1 MSKSK
6 IRGEYYRREGLLK
19 QGVLPKSTPF
29 DPKTQQTKP
38 RGQRMKIET
47 VWSFKTD
54 ELALKRRSFIR
65 KPPSWLK

>member
-19 QGVLPKSTPF
+19 QGVLPKATPF

-38 RGQRMKIET
+38 RGQRMRIE
-47 VWSFKTD
+47 VNWSDKTD
-54 ELALKRRSFIR
+54 QLALKRRSFISR
-65 KPPSWLK
+65 PPSWLK